1 MDDFLFAIEK
11 LSVVPEDTLK
21 VSSEFLSAF
30 FLYFMLGWYCLLK
43 INFSNL
49 QLLLHSVDRFSF
61 GLTFSLFTSL
71 WLRLV
76 LFLPL
81 ILKLNQCEGLK
92 FSLPLTTNLKI
103 LITPAAFI
111 PVIFQ
116 SVAEISSK
124 SSMNA
129 FQVISIAPSA
139 ILKLAW
145 L

>member
-11 LSVVPEDTLK
+11 LSVVREDTLE

-30 FLYFMLGWYCLLK
+30 FLYFMLGRYCLLK

-61 GLTFSLFTSL
+61 DLTISLFTSL

-76 LFLPL
+76 LFLPW
-81 ILKLNQCEGLK
+81 ILKLNQCEVLK